1 MTYAYE
7 PKILLHQTLDERF
20 EAPTDQ
26 GYTLRVMNYDQD
38 SEGNEYGT
46 WLNKTDPGTGAL
58 CAIQDETTNSQL
70 SVQFC
75 PFAIPA
81 TPNYL
86 VLFYDEDER
95 GRCSGHGSNVST
107 RLPHTLR
114 SIYAAPIHRKIAF
127 LSPSV
132 FDARSNMLCSLSP
145 LLTRATSP
153 ARRFVRDGAGAPCVP
168 IGMWIF
174 TRQQARNETLVDKVR
189 SIAVAKGIDVSVL
202 KYNNQTTCLS

>member
-1 MTYAYE
+1 MHTN

-58 CAIQDETTNSQL
+58 CAIQDETTKSQL

-86 VLFYDEDER
+86 VLFYDEDE
-95 GRCSGHGSNVST
+95 GVALVT
-107 RLPHTLR
+107 E
-114 SIYAAPIHRKIAF
+114 
-127 LSPSV
+127 
-132 FDARSNMLCSLSP
+132 
-145 LLTRATSP
+145 AT
-153 ARRFVRDGAGAPCVP
+153 
-168 IGMWIF
+168 
-174 TRQQARNETLVDKVR
+174 
-189 SIAVAKGIDVSVL
+189 
-202 KYNNQTTCLS
+202 